1 MLIHVKAQEKRETY
15 PVINP
20 YAGEH
25 EKGRLVTRGNK
36 ARYMDSNLWK
46 VVSAEASQAALDASS
61 DDSDDDAMD
70 RTHPVDQPSQTFHS
84 GGLLLGIADTNELP
98 IEHPD
103 AATILRLWQI
113 YLDYVNPITKLI
125 HAPTLQQE
133 IIAAISNM
141 KNITKSLEA
150 LMCGCYTL
158 AIMSLDPEQ
167 AQSTF
172 GESKEVLFFRYSSLT
187 RRALLNSN
195 FLRTSDITVLIA
207 FVLYI
212 ISLSSG
218 GDFESR

>member
-1 MLIHVKAQEKRETY
+1 ME
-15 PVINP
+15 
-20 YAGEH
+20 
-25 EKGRLVTRGNK
+25 
-36 ARYMDSNLWK
+36 SNLWK
-46 VVSAEASQAALDASS
+46 VVSAEASQAVLDGSS
-61 DDSDDDAMD
+61 DSDDDTID
-70 RTHPVDQPSQTFHS
+70 RTRPEYQQSQTFHS
-84 GGLLLGIADTNELP
+84 GGLLLGIAEVNELP

-113 YLDYVNPITKLI
+113 YLDHVNPITKLI

-133 IIAAISNM
+133 IISAIANM
-141 KNITKSLEA
+141 NNISKSLEA

-158 AIMSLDPEQ
+158 AIMSLTTEQ
-167 AQSTF
+167 AHSTF
-172 GESKEVLFFRYSSLT
+172 GESKEILFFRYSGLT